1 MRSLNRR
8 SLLLAVLVTAAALVL
23 GGCGG
28 DDEQVA
34 APANTVR
41 MGDMFFD
48 PADLTVPAGSEVT
61 VVNNGAVIHNWIVRG
76 AGVGTAELRPG
87 QSIIVD
93 LKGIRPGTYTVYC
106 DQAGHVEAGQIGT
119 LTIT

>member
-1 MRSLNRR
+1 MPSLHRR
-8 SLLLAVLVTAAALVL
+8 TLAAAVLVIAAVFAL
-23 GGCGG
+23 GACGG
-28 DDEQVA
+28 DDRQVA

-48 PADLTVPAGSEVT
+48 PADLTVPADSEVT
-61 VVNNGAVIHNWIVRG
+61 VVNNGSVIHNWIVRG

-87 QSIIVD
+87 QLIIVD
-93 LKGIRPGTYTVYC
+93 LKGIKPGRYTVYC
-106 DQAGHVEAGQIGT
+106 DQPGHVEAGQVGT